1 VPEVP
6 DVPQPVEDDT
16 AGLPG
21 WGPWVA
27 VTLAAI
33 AGYVDA
39 VSFTQLFGVFPANQ
53 SGNIILAGIAIGN
66 GDWGQLWRPALAIVA
81 FGLGVA
87 FAMALTDRWDPQ
99 PRRRALVL
107 VELVLLV
114 AFSIPAVR
122 VVTNHPTV
130 GGLGAAAL
138 LLVGAVAMGV
148 QTDAV
153 RRVAGRQV
161 STTYQTGAITR
172 LAETATRAVRGTKDP
187 SGRAGPTVALLTVVL
202 LGYLGGAA
210 IGQFVGR
217 HWRGAL
223 IVPCG
228 VLAGLLLLDLAL
240 AHRRADSTPDVS
252 D

>member
-1 VPEVP
+1 MP
-6 DVPQPVEDDT
+6 DVPRPVDDDT

-21 WGPWVA
+21 WGPRVA
-27 VTLAAI
+27 VVLAAV

-39 VSFTQLFGVFPANQ
+39 VSFSQLFGVFPANQ
-53 SGNIILAGIAIGN
+53 SGNVILAGIAIGN
-66 GDWGQLWRPALAIVA
+66 GDWGQLWRPVLAIVA

-87 FAMALTDRWDPQ
+87 VAVALTDRWDPQ
-99 PRRRALVL
+99 PRRRVLVL
-107 VELVLLV
+107 VELVLLI
-114 AFSIPAVR
+114 AYTIPAVR
-122 VVTNHPTV
+122 VVTSHPMV
-130 GGLGAAAL
+130 GGPGAAAL

-161 STTYQTGAITR
+161 ATTYQTGAITR
-172 LAETATRAVRGTKDP
+172 LAETAIRAVRGTTP
-187 SGRAGPTVALLTVVL
+187 SSDRAGVTVALLTVVL

-223 IVPCG
+223 IVPCV
-228 VLAGLLLLDLAL
+228 VLGLLLVLDLAR
-240 AHRRADSTPDVS
+240 ARRGSDSTRADAD
-252 D
+252 